1 VDGVLVDSMAVYRRV
16 WSSWSVVCGLDPEAV
31 WALTPGR
38 RPADTIEAVAPHLDL
53 SEEIR
58 RLTGLLDSELENL
71 PAMPGAAELL
81 TSIPPESWA
90 LVTSNTT
97 EVVLACF
104 RRLRLPIP
112 RLVVDGEAV
121 EFGKPHPE
129 GFLRAASC
137 LGVAPTHCLVIEDA
151 AAGVAAARSAGMAV
165 FGIASTESPERLAAA
180 DRVFESLRDATPAV
194 QLWLQLPDCAA
205 QSQQSG

>member
-1 VDGVLVDSMAVYRRV
+1 
-16 WSSWSVVCGLDPEAV
+16 
-31 WALTPGR
+31 
-38 RPADTIEAVAPHLDL
+38 
-53 SEEIR
+53 
-58 RLTGLLDSELENL
+58 
-71 PAMPGAAELL
+71 
-81 TSIPPESWA
+81 
-90 LVTSNTT
+90 
-97 EVVLACF
+97 VLACF

-194 QLWLQLPDCAA
+194 QLWLELPDCAA